1 MKKSH
6 FIAFE
11 GIDGSGKSTQVRL
24 LSEKL
29 KKESFKIY
37 QTFEPTDSPIG
48 SVIKN
53 IFRHRIEAD
62 HRTIAGL
69 YVADRLDHLLNKTN
83 GILMKMDEGYTVITD
98 RYYFSSYAYQGT
110 HMSLDW
116 VIQAN
121 SLSAELLR
129 PDLTIFIDVP
139 PEVCMQRLS
148 EGRDMI
154 QLYESLDNLHN
165 VRNKYF
171 EAFEKL
177 KDQEQIFIVDGNRSF
192 DAIANDVWN
201 KVYPLF
207 KSQASVMK

>member
-11 GIDGSGKSTQVRL
+11 GIDGSGKSTQSRI

-29 KKESFKIY
+29 KKEGFKIY
-37 QTFEPTDSPIG
+37 STFEPTDSPIG

-83 GILMKMDEGYTVITD
+83 GILLKMDEGYTVVTD

-165 VRNKYF
+165 VRKKYF
-171 EAFEKL
+171 EAFDKL
-177 KDQEQIFIVDGNRSF
+177 KDQENIFIVDGNRSF

-207 KSQASVMK
+207 KSQASVIK